1 MTLNELKLLLNQVGY
16 PVTYSHFTPTKEKPM
31 PSPPYI
37 CYLFVDSENFFAD
50 DTVYLEGANI
60 DIELYTSVK
69 DLAAEK
75 KLKDVLLANG
85 ITFEQNEVYI
95 KEEGLFK
102 NTFEVELR

>member
-1 MTLNELKLLLNQVGY
+1 MTLVELKQLLDQTGY
-16 PVTYSHFTPTKEKPM
+16 PVTYSHFNNGA
-31 PSPPYI
+31 PSVPYI

-50 DTVYLEGANI
+50 NTVFSEGANI
-60 DIELYTSVK
+60 DIELYTSKK

-95 KEEGLFK
+95 ESEKLFK
-102 NTFEVELR
+102 NTFEVELS

>member
-1 MTLNELKLLLNQVGY
+1 MTLVELKQLLDQTGY
-16 PVTYSHFTPTKEKPM
+16 PVTYSHFNNDA
-31 PSPPYI
+31 PSVPYI

-60 DIELYTSVK
+60 DIELYTSKK

-95 KEEGLFK
+95 SEEKLFK